1 MHSYVFI
8 YYILYFNKFILVEL
22 SVISLSLNLMDTLSG
37 VTDRLFCMLLVDIG
51 LLTDILLTL
60 DPEVLADFLL
70 VVERGRGMGIDTLL
84 LPVK

>member
-1 MHSYVFI
+1 M
-8 YYILYFNKFILVEL
+8 VEL

>member
-1 MHSYVFI
+1 M
-8 YYILYFNKFILVEL
+8 VEL
-22 SVISLSLNLMDTLSG
+22 SVISLSLNSMDTLSG

-60 DPEVLADFLL
+60 DPEVLTDFLL
-70 VVERGRGMGIDTLL
+70 VVERGRGMGRIDTLL